1 MVETNAMKYTF
12 LLLSFFILISVN
24 AQEAKDYK
32 DAKKFQQKMNK
43 EFSSKEE
50 SPLTEEDLAK
60 FKSLEFFPIDSSY
73 IVVADLTIETDSK
86 PFKMTTTTDRLPVYK
101 LYATANFELKGK
113 RYSLEIYQNEKLL
126 LSTDYEDYLFLPFT
140 DLSNGNGSYGGGRYL
155 DLTIPK
161 GDQIVLDFN
170 QAYNPYCAYNEKYS
184 CPIPP
189 KKNHIDTEVQAGVMA
204 FHE

>member
-1 MVETNAMKYTF
+1 MKYTF
-12 LLLSFFILISVN
+12 LLLSFFILFSVN

-50 SPLTEEDLAK
+50 SPLTEEDLEN
-60 FKSLEFFPIDSSY
+60 FKSLEFYPIDSSY
-73 IVVADLTIETDSK
+73 IVVADLILETDSK
-86 PFKMTTTTDRLPVYK
+86 PFKMKTTTDRLPLYK

-155 DLTIPK
+155 DLTIPS

-170 QAYNPYCAYNEKYS
+170 QSYNPYCAYNEKYS

-189 KKNHIDTEVQAGVMA
+189 EKNHIDTEVQAGVMA
-204 FHE
+204 FQK

>member
-1 MVETNAMKYTF
+1 MKYTF
-12 LLLSFFILISVN
+12 LLLSFFILFTVN

-50 SPLTEEDLAK
+50 SPLTEEDLEN
-60 FKSLEFFPIDSSY
+60 FKSLEFYPIDSSY
-73 IVVADLTIETDSK
+73 IVVADLILATDSK
-86 PFKMTTTTDRLPVYK
+86 PFKMKTTTDRLPVYK

-113 RYSLEIYQNEKLL
+113 PYSLEIYQNEKLL

-170 QAYNPYCAYNEKYS
+170 QSYNPYCAYNDKYS

-189 KKNHIDTEVQAGVMA
+189 KKNHIDTEVRAGVMA
-204 FHE
+204 FNK